1 MRRSKE
7 GHVQYGGHGIAEWY
21 EGRQG
26 LVEDEKK
33 NTPGNSAAAH
43 HDPCG
48 YREGLLKAKL
58 FRLVV
63 GHPDALESLADR
75 LDEALESYTVHGSLR
90 DRRLSGAGVRT
101 DISNIKLPGLR
112 PSVSRQTSGASL

>member
-1 MRRSKE
+1 MSYSKE

-33 NTPGNSAAAH
+33 YTPNNPGATH
-43 HDPCG
+43 HDSCG

-58 FRLVV
+58 FRLVG
-63 GHPDALESLADR
+63 GHPDTLDSLADR
-75 LDEALESYTVHGSLR
+75 LDEALESDAVHDSLR
-90 DRRLSGAGVRT
+90 DSRFSGAW
-101 DISNIKLPGLR
+101 I
-112 PSVSRQTSGASL
+112 